1 MNRLLKSKLLNRY
14 DFTTFIIPKELS
26 IQHEK
31 IESQVEDAISF
42 VAKKHVTLRES
53 IDPIASGDIVTIDI
67 ESDNNNLNKSN
78 VQVSVGIGF
87 NKRIEDHV
95 VGMKK
100 GEVKTISID
109 GVSAALKVVS
119 AKRKFVPEVTD
130 EFIDGLNIEH
140 VHTIKEYKAHLYHDF
155 SEQLK
160 KQNVFKIAQAWIK
173 EGVDGSEFDMS
184 EEDIAN
190 KLQNVREY
198 AARENSSYENYIK
211 SYASVELENPSVE
224 ESEAYVRKSLTRG
237 IQEILLGQSFDSK
250 EGNEFNL
257 ETYEN
262 DIIEIASKEDQP
274 VEELKKNYTF
284 EDYLQQQYKM
294 YYYNYVLDLCK
305 KRIELHD

>member
-1 MNRLLKSKLLNRY
+1 VNRLLKSKLLNRY

>member
-1 MNRLLKSKLLNRY
+1 MLKSKLLNRY